1 MTDVT
6 TSTGYD
12 EHRKECEEI
21 FMKTS
26 NFYKSIISGVVILI
40 GILSGSVA
48 FAISSTAQSSWQDAQ
63 IQSIEKRVNSLE
75 QKIDGI
81 DLKLDKI
88 YNEVKTNHVK

>member
-1 MTDVT
+1 MTDIT
-6 TSTGYD
+6 TAPGYD

-21 FMKTS
+21 FLKSS

-63 IQSIEKRVNSLE
+63 IQSIDKRVNYLE
-75 QKIDGI
+75 RKIDGM

-88 YNEVKTNHVK
+88 YNEVKSGK